1 MTEDVLNQLIWSL
14 ESTLPTLAFIA
25 LGIVAVVLEFRRKN
39 NELEKRSA
47 IIQTALEKSNGTV
60 PDELLRA
67 LNSPKRSLKMRLLN
81 KLLWGI
87 ICSLLGIGIIIA
99 VLIIYDKDYFE
110 DVAAL
115 LVFGFAF
122 FAVGAGLLAYYFIAR
137 HVLRSEIEKEE
148 RMLND

>member
-1 MTEDVLNQLIWSL
+1 MTEDVLDQLIWSL

-25 LGIVAVVLEFRRKN
+25 LVIVAVVLEFRRKN

-47 IIQTALEKSNGTV
+47 IIQTALERSDCTV

-110 DVAAL
+110 DGAAL
-115 LVFGFAF
+115 LVFGLSF

-148 RMLND
+148 RMLKD